1 MQEKRETKGNSQKFV
16 IDICCRENH
25 TWQGSIH
32 WVNENK
38 KEYFRSVLEMI
49 RLIDSAMQDEEENE

>member
-1 MQEKRETKGNSQKFV
+1 MNDKIQAGNNKFV
-16 IDICCRENH
+16 IDICCQENH
-25 TWQGSIH
+25 TWQGTIH

-49 RLIDSAMQDEEENE
+49 RLIDSALQEKAQDPQ